1 MIVKCNNCD
10 KKITI
15 PDEKIKGVSKF
26 VVKCPKCGSRILVDK
41 AKIDADPETERAL
54 SSKVNLDYE
63 PDNVPLGKK
72 SAFLFVFDPRLS
84 IEIEDFLQN
93 QGYFIRN
100 VQKIEEALARF
111 ALNNYTLMF
120 LEESKDTDRL
130 LAEINK
136 WPLLRRRETNVILLG
151 ETGRDFDQKLAF
163 LKGVNFYL
171 NKKSGELL
179 LKIKQCLDEY
189 ESYLTCWKRNEK
201 GT

>member
-41 AKIDADPETERAL
+41 TKVDANPETERAP

-84 IEIEDFLQN
+84 TEIEDFLQN

-163 LKGVNFYL
+163 LKGANFYI

-179 LKIKQCLDEY
+179 LKIEQCLDEY
-189 ESYLTCWKRNEK
+189 ESYLTCWKSNEK